1 MVQSQGQSQP
11 AQLLSPGLLS
21 WQEGAFPSPRT
32 HPTTPTEGLCG
43 GPWWRWGFGWKESCS
58 WLMETS
64 WGTSPLSP
72 TSPGLPPGEARQ
84 KQRAGQPSWYGPHRW
99 TFQSLNEGQTGSA
112 AASRRYQSKRLR
124 HHQPFLF
131 FFFRSRDTCFDGKY
145 GNNFHYNHFYF
156 RTGHFRIF
164 PPTFLPSFLPPL
176 CVGTPCAADLTE
188 GLSQVHSAT
197 RCWVEKG
204 VNPHH
209 CLLREFL
216 FIESS
221 QE

>member
-1 MVQSQGQSQP
+1 MQGIVQSQGQSQP

-21 WQEGAFPSPRT
+21 WQEGAFPSPRP

-43 GPWWRWGFGWKESCS
+43 GPWWRWGLGWKESCS
-58 WLMETS
+58 WLMETF

-84 KQRAGQPSWYGPHRW
+84 KQKAGQPLWCGPHRW
-99 TFQSLNEGQTGSA
+99 TFQSLNKGQTGSV

-124 HHQPFLF
+124 HYQPFLF
-131 FFFRSRDTCFDGKY
+131 FFSSGPEIPVLMES
-145 GNNFHYNHFYF
+145 NSFHYNHFYF
-156 RTGHFRIF
+156 CTGHFRIF
-164 PPTFLPSFLPPL
+164 PPTFFPSSAL
-176 CVGTPCAADLTE
+176 CCTPYAANLTE

-209 CLLREFL
+209 GLLREFL